1 MATKNVKNRKKLI
14 IAIICVMIVVV
25 LVITGVNVA
34 GGHIS
39 NTNITYAEAATIT
52 PPQAELSSDKTQNK
66 EEIKGHKLVA
76 ANDNYELYLKEDT
89 LSIIVRDVKTGE
101 IMESV
106 VDDATELQNV
116 NDTWKSFLQS
126 GVVVEVQEDTNTMQ
140 KKAGVNNASVNVTY
154 VDGGFK
160 AKIDYPNYK
169 FGFELEVL
177 LYDDG
182 SITAYIPESSIYEE
196 SDKVKIGN
204 IYVFPMLGNTCLD
217 EKEGYMF
224 VPDGNGALI
233 YLDDKEGRFDSGYT
247 QRVYGSDI
255 GIGESYV
262 LSLLWDK
269 YETHN
274 DSENVLA
281 PIFGMVYT
289 DAKLGYLAV
298 IEAGAE
304 EATIMATPNG
314 AYTDYNWI
322 TSSFRKSATYI
333 QPTSN
338 SGGSVT
344 KVTDRIQYDI
354 KIRYMFVNGDK
365 ANYTGLAEKYRDY
378 LIEKGE
384 LQEKEDSFN
393 IRLDFLGSDVENWLL
408 SKKSVAMTTTDNIR
422 DIYKELQSEGVN
434 NIFSLYKGWQ
444 DGGIYDIPVTK
455 VDTEGSIGSKSDLK
469 KLAKDAKD
477 MGIDFYLYTDGLRAN
492 PDTGNTTFNTVK
504 KMDKRLYTESTYK
517 SVYEKM
523 VYWTPDKSVFNVNQL
538 KDSMLDNGLNNLALS
553 GISNTLFTYTI
564 SDTMKTRLTT
574 EYIYKN
580 MYENLDKDMN
590 LVLCE
595 PISEYWKYT
604 DAFVDMPVSDSDFI
618 YTDKSIPFLSI
629 VLKGMV
635 PMYSD
640 YINFEANEREYFLKL
655 VETGIYPS
663 YYLTY
668 EDSSKLIYTNS
679 SDIYTSKYSTYKDRI
694 IDTYNELKAIDDKT
708 SGAYIVN
715 HEILDNGVVAV
726 TYDNGV
732 RILVNYS
739 DKEQT
744 AYGETVDAMSYKV
757 GEVQ

>member
-1 MATKNVKNRKKLI
+1 MAVKGSKNKKLV
-14 IAIICVMIVVV
+14 IAVVCCVLAIV
-25 LVITGVNVA
+25 LVVA
-34 GGHIS
+34 VVSVSGAHVT
-39 NTNITYAEAATIT
+39 NTNVTYQDAVTLT
-52 PPQAELSSDKTQNK
+52 PPKAELSVLEVQKTK
-66 EEIKGHKLVA
+66 ECNGHKLVA
-76 ANDNYELYLKEDT
+76 ANDNYELYLKEES
-89 LSIIVRDVKTGE
+89 LSIIIKDVKTGE

-106 VDDATELQNV
+106 VSDAAELQNV
-116 NDTWKSFLQS
+116 NDTWKGFLQS

-140 KKAGVNNASVNVTY
+140 KKAGVSNADISVTY
-154 VDGGFK
+154 VEGGFK
-160 AKIDYPNYK
+160 AKIDYPTYE

-182 SITAYIPESSIYEE
+182 SITAYIPESSIYENSE
-196 SDKVKIGN
+196 KIKIGN
-204 IYVFPMLGNTCLD
+204 IFVFPMLGNSCLD

-224 VPDGNGALI
+224 IPDGNGALI
-233 YLDDKEGRFDSGYT
+233 YLDDKEGKFDSGYT
-247 QRVYGSDI
+247 QKVYGSDI

-274 DSENVLA
+274 DSESVLA
-281 PIFGMVYT
+281 PIYGMVHT
-289 DAKLGYLAV
+289 DSKLGYLAV

-354 KIRYMFVNGDK
+354 KIRYMFVNGDE
-365 ANYTGLAEKYRDY
+365 ANYTGLANKYRDY
-378 LIEKGE
+378 LIEQGE
-384 LQEKEDSFN
+384 LTEKDDSFN
-393 IRLDFLGSDVENWLL
+393 VRVDFLGSDVENWLL
-408 SKKSVAMTTTDNIR
+408 SKKSISMTTTDNIR
-422 DIYKELQSEGVN
+422 EIYKDLQSEGVTD
-434 NIFSLYKGWQ
+434 ILSLYKGWQ
-444 DGGIYDIPVTK
+444 DGGIYNLPVTSLD
-455 VDTEGSIGSKSDLK
+455 VDGAVGGKSDLK
-469 KLAKDAKD
+469 KLLKETED
-477 MGIDFYLYTDGLRAN
+477 MGISMYLYTDGLRGN
-492 PDTGNTTFNTVK
+492 PDTDNTTFNTVK
-504 KMDKRLYTESTYK
+504 KMDKRLYTESTYMT
-517 SVYEKM
+517 VYDKM
-523 VYWTPDKSVFNVNQL
+523 VFWTPDKSVANVESLTNSL
-538 KDSMLDNGLNNLALS
+538 KKNGIDNLALS

-574 EYIYKN
+574 EYIYDT
-580 MYENLDKDMN
+580 MYEGIDKDMN
-590 LVLCE
+590 LILCE
-595 PISEYWKYT
+595 PISSYWKYT
-604 DAFVDMPVSDSDFI
+604 DSFVDMPVADSDYI
-618 YTDKSIPFLSI
+618 YTDQSIPFLSI

-640 YINFEANEREYFLKL
+640 YINFEANEQEYFLKL

-663 YYLTY
+663 YYITY

-679 SDIYTSKYSTYKDRI
+679 SDVYTSKYDTYRDRIISTYK
-694 IDTYNELKAIDDKT
+694 ELKAIDDKIQGST
-708 SGAYIVN
+708 IVN

-739 DKEQT
+739 EKEQI

-757 GEVQ
+757 GEVK

>member
-1 MATKNVKNRKKLI
+1 MAVKGSKNKKLV
-14 IAIICVMIVVV
+14 IAVVCCVLAIV
-25 LVITGVNVA
+25 LVVA
-34 GGHIS
+34 VVSVSGAHVT
-39 NTNITYAEAATIT
+39 NTNVTYQDAVTLT
-52 PPQAELSSDKTQNK
+52 PPKAELSVLEVQKTK
-66 EEIKGHKLVA
+66 ECNGHKLVA
-76 ANDNYELYLKEDT
+76 ANDNYELYLKEES
-89 LSIIVRDVKTGE
+89 LSIIIKDVKTGE

-106 VDDATELQNV
+106 VSDAAELQNV
-116 NDTWKSFLQS
+116 NDTWKGFLQS

-140 KKAGVNNASVNVTY
+140 KKAGVSNADISVTY
-154 VDGGFK
+154 VEGGFK
-160 AKIDYPNYK
+160 AKIDYPTYE

-182 SITAYIPESSIYEE
+182 SITAYIPESSIYENSE
-196 SDKVKIGN
+196 KIKIGN
-204 IYVFPMLGNTCLD
+204 IFVFPMLGNSCLD

-224 VPDGNGALI
+224 IPDGNGALI
-233 YLDDKEGRFDSGYT
+233 YLDDKEGKFDSGYT
-247 QRVYGSDI
+247 QKVYGSDI

-274 DSENVLA
+274 DSESVLA
-281 PIFGMVYT
+281 PIYGMVHT
-289 DAKLGYLAV
+289 DSKLGYLAV

-354 KIRYMFVNGDK
+354 KIRYMFVNGDE
-365 ANYTGLAEKYRDY
+365 ANYTGLANKYRDY
-378 LIEKGE
+378 LIEQGE
-384 LQEKEDSFN
+384 LTEKDDSFN
-393 IRLDFLGSDVENWLL
+393 VRVDFLGSDVENWLL
-408 SKKSVAMTTTDNIR
+408 SKKSISMTTTDNIR
-422 DIYKELQSEGVN
+422 EIYKDLQSEGVTD
-434 NIFSLYKGWQ
+434 ILSLYKGWQ
-444 DGGIYDIPVTK
+444 DGGIYNLPVTSLD
-455 VDTEGSIGSKSDLK
+455 VDGAVGGKSDLK
-469 KLAKDAKD
+469 KLLKETED
-477 MGIDFYLYTDGLRAN
+477 MGISMYLYADGLRGN

-504 KMDKRLYTESTYK
+504 KMDKRLYTESTYMT
-517 SVYEKM
+517 VYDKM
-523 VYWTPDKSVFNVNQL
+523 VFWTPDKSVANVESLTNSL
-538 KDSMLDNGLNNLALS
+538 KKNGIDNLALS

-574 EYIYKN
+574 EYIYDT
-580 MYENLDKDMN
+580 MYEGIDKDMN
-590 LVLCE
+590 LILCE
-595 PISEYWKYT
+595 PISSYWKYT
-604 DAFVDMPVSDSDFI
+604 DSFVDMPVADSDYI
-618 YTDKSIPFLSI
+618 YTDQSIPFLSI

-640 YINFEANEREYFLKL
+640 YINFEANEQEYFLKL

-663 YYLTY
+663 YYITY

-679 SDIYTSKYSTYKDRI
+679 SDVYTSKYDTYRDRIISTYK
-694 IDTYNELKAIDDKT
+694 ELKAIDDKIQGST
-708 SGAYIVN
+708 IVN

-739 DKEQT
+739 EKEQI

-757 GEVQ
+757 GEVK

>member
-1 MATKNVKNRKKLI
+1 MAIKGSKNKKII
-14 IAIICVMIVVV
+14 IAVVCCVVAVILVV
-25 LVITGVNVA
+25 LAVAMSGMHIT
-34 GGHIS
+34 
-39 NTNITYAEAATIT
+39 NTNVTYQDAVTLT
-52 PPQAELSSDKTQNK
+52 PPQAELSVSQVQKTK
-66 EEIKGHKLVA
+66 ECNGHKLVA
-76 ANDNYELYLKEDT
+76 ANDNYELYLKEET
-89 LSIIVRDVKTGE
+89 LSIIIKDVKTGE

-106 VDDATELQNV
+106 VDDAAELQSV
-116 NDTWKSFLQS
+116 NDTWKGFLQS

-140 KKAGVNNASVNVTY
+140 KKAGISNADVSVTY
-154 VDGGFK
+154 VDGGFV
-160 AKIDYPNYK
+160 AKIDYPSYE

-182 SITAYIPESSIYEE
+182 SITAYIPESSIYENSE
-196 SDKVKIGN
+196 KIKIGN
-204 IYVFPMLGNTCLD
+204 IFVFPMLGNTCLD

-224 VPDGNGALI
+224 IPDGNGALI
-233 YLDDKEGRFDSGYT
+233 YLDDKEGKFDSGYT
-247 QRVYGSDI
+247 QKVYGSDV

-281 PIFGMVYT
+281 PIFGMVHT
-289 DAKLGYLAV
+289 DSKLGYLAI
-298 IEAGAE
+298 IEGGAE

-322 TSSFRKSATYI
+322 TSSFRKATTYI

-354 KIRYMFVNGDK
+354 KIRYMFVNGDE
-365 ANYTGLAEKYRDY
+365 ANYTGLANRYREY
-378 LIEKGE
+378 LIEQGD
-384 LQEKEDSFN
+384 LAEKEDSFN

-408 SKKSVAMTTTDNIR
+408 SKKSVSMTTTDNIR
-422 DIYKELQSEGVN
+422 EIYDDLQAEGVTD
-434 NIFSLYKGWQ
+434 ILSLYKGWQ
-444 DGGIYDIPVTK
+444 DGGLYNLPVTSLD
-455 VDTEGSIGSKSDLK
+455 VDSSIGGKSDLK
-469 KLAKDAKD
+469 DLLKEAED
-477 MGIDFYLYTDGLRAN
+477 MGISLYLYADGLRGN
-492 PDTGNTTFNTVK
+492 PDTANTTFNTVK
-504 KMDKRLYTESTYK
+504 KMDKRLYTESTYMT
-517 SVYEKM
+517 VYDDM
-523 VYWTPDKSVFNVNQL
+523 VYWTPDKSVANVKSLTSSLQ
-538 KDSMLDNGLNNLALS
+538 KNGINNLALS

-574 EYIYKN
+574 EYIYDT
-580 MYENLDKDMN
+580 MYEDIDKDMN
-590 LVLCE
+590 LILCE
-595 PISEYWKYT
+595 PISTYWKYT
-604 DAFVDMPVSDSDFI
+604 DSFVDMPVADSNYI
-618 YTDKSIPFLSI
+618 YTDQSIPFLSI

-640 YINFEANEREYFLKL
+640 YINFEANEQEYFLKL

-663 YYLTY
+663 YYITY

-679 SDIYTSKYSTYKDRI
+679 SDVYTSKYDTYRDRI
-694 IDTYNELKAIDDKT
+694 ISNYKELKAIDDKT
-708 SGAYIVN
+708 QGATIVN

-739 DKEQT
+739 STEQV
-744 AYGETVDAMSYKV
+744 AYGETIDAMSYKV
-757 GEVQ
+757 GEVK

>member
-1 MATKNVKNRKKLI
+1 MAVKGSKNKKLV
-14 IAIICVMIVVV
+14 IAVVCCVLAIV
-25 LVITGVNVA
+25 LVVA
-34 GGHIS
+34 VVSVSGAHVT
-39 NTNITYAEAATIT
+39 NTNVTYQDAVTLT
-52 PPQAELSSDKTQNK
+52 PPKAELSVLEVQKTK
-66 EEIKGHKLVA
+66 ECNGHKLVA
-76 ANDNYELYLKEDT
+76 ANDNYELYLKEES
-89 LSIIVRDVKTGE
+89 LSIIIKDVKTGE

-106 VDDATELQNV
+106 VSDAAELQNV
-116 NDTWKSFLQS
+116 NDTWKGFLQS

-140 KKAGVNNASVNVTY
+140 KKAGVSNADISVTY
-154 VDGGFK
+154 VEGGFK
-160 AKIDYPNYK
+160 AKIDYPTYE

-182 SITAYIPESSIYEE
+182 SITAYIPESSIYENSE
-196 SDKVKIGN
+196 KIKIGN
-204 IYVFPMLGNTCLD
+204 IFVFPMLGNSCLD

-224 VPDGNGALI
+224 IPDGNGALI
-233 YLDDKEGRFDSGYT
+233 YLDDKEGKFDSGYT
-247 QRVYGSDI
+247 QKVYGSDI

-274 DSENVLA
+274 DSESVLA
-281 PIFGMVYT
+281 PIYGMVHT
-289 DAKLGYLAV
+289 DSKLGYLAV

-354 KIRYMFVNGDK
+354 KIRYMFVNGDE
-365 ANYTGLAEKYRDY
+365 ANYTGLANKYRDY
-378 LIEKGE
+378 LIEQDE
-384 LQEKEDSFN
+384 LTEKDDSFN
-393 IRLDFLGSDVENWLL
+393 VRVDFLGSDVENWLL
-408 SKKSVAMTTTDNIR
+408 SKKSISMTTTDNIR
-422 DIYKELQSEGVN
+422 EIYKDLQSEGVTD
-434 NIFSLYKGWQ
+434 ILSLYKGWQ
-444 DGGIYDIPVTK
+444 DGGIYNLPVTSLD
-455 VDTEGSIGSKSDLK
+455 VDGAVGGKSDLK
-469 KLAKDAKD
+469 KLLKETED
-477 MGIDFYLYTDGLRAN
+477 MGISMYLYADGLRGN

-504 KMDKRLYTESTYK
+504 KMDKRLYTESTYMT
-517 SVYEKM
+517 VYDKM
-523 VYWTPDKSVFNVNQL
+523 VFWTPDKSVANVESLTNSL
-538 KDSMLDNGLNNLALS
+538 KKNGIDNLALS

-574 EYIYKN
+574 EYIYDT
-580 MYENLDKDMN
+580 MYEGIDKDMN
-590 LVLCE
+590 LILCE
-595 PISEYWKYT
+595 PISSYWKYT
-604 DAFVDMPVSDSDFI
+604 DSFVDMPVADSDYI
-618 YTDKSIPFLSI
+618 YTDQSIPFLSI

-640 YINFEANEREYFLKL
+640 YINFEANEQEYFLKL

-663 YYLTY
+663 YYITY

-679 SDIYTSKYSTYKDRI
+679 SDVYTSKYDTYRDRIISTYK
-694 IDTYNELKAIDDKT
+694 ELKAIDDKIQGST
-708 SGAYIVN
+708 IVN

-739 DKEQT
+739 EKEQI

-757 GEVQ
+757 GEVK

>member
-1 MATKNVKNRKKLI
+1 MAVKGSKNKKLV
-14 IAIICVMIVVV
+14 IAVVCCVLAIV
-25 LVITGVNVA
+25 LVVA
-34 GGHIS
+34 VVSVSGAHVT
-39 NTNITYAEAATIT
+39 NTNVTYQDAVTLT
-52 PPQAELSSDKTQNK
+52 PPKAELSVLEVQKTK
-66 EEIKGHKLVA
+66 ECNGHKLVA
-76 ANDNYELYLKEDT
+76 ANDNYELYLKEES
-89 LSIIVRDVKTGE
+89 LSIIIKDVKTGE

-106 VDDATELQNV
+106 VSDATELQNV
-116 NDTWKSFLQS
+116 NDTWKGFLQS

-140 KKAGVNNASVNVTY
+140 KKAGVSNADISVTY
-154 VDGGFK
+154 VEGGFK
-160 AKIDYPNYK
+160 AKIDYPTYE

-182 SITAYIPESSIYEE
+182 SITAYIPESSIYENSE
-196 SDKVKIGN
+196 KIKIGN
-204 IYVFPMLGNTCLD
+204 IFVFPMLGNSCLD

-224 VPDGNGALI
+224 IPDGNGALI
-233 YLDDKEGRFDSGYT
+233 YLDDKEGKFDSGYT
-247 QRVYGSDI
+247 QKVYGSDI

-274 DSENVLA
+274 DSESVLA
-281 PIFGMVYT
+281 PIYGMVHT
-289 DAKLGYLAV
+289 DSKLGYLAV

-354 KIRYMFVNGDK
+354 KIRYMFVNGDE
-365 ANYTGLAEKYRDY
+365 ANYTGLANKYRDY
-378 LIEKGE
+378 LIEQGE
-384 LQEKEDSFN
+384 LTEKEDSFN
-393 IRLDFLGSDVENWLL
+393 VRVDFLGSDVENWLL
-408 SKKSVAMTTTDNIR
+408 SKKSISMTTTDNIR
-422 DIYKELQSEGVN
+422 EIYKDLQSEGVTD
-434 NIFSLYKGWQ
+434 ILSLYKGWQ
-444 DGGIYDIPVTK
+444 DGGIYNLPVTSLD
-455 VDTEGSIGSKSDLK
+455 VDGAVGGKSDLK
-469 KLAKDAKD
+469 KLLKETED
-477 MGIDFYLYTDGLRAN
+477 MGISMYLYTDGLRGN
-492 PDTGNTTFNTVK
+492 PDTDNTTFNTVK
-504 KMDKRLYTESTYK
+504 KMDKRLYTESTYMT
-517 SVYEKM
+517 VYDKM
-523 VYWTPDKSVFNVNQL
+523 VFWTPDKSVANVESLTNSL
-538 KDSMLDNGLNNLALS
+538 KKNGIDNLALS

-574 EYIYKN
+574 EYIYDT
-580 MYENLDKDMN
+580 MYEDIDKDMN
-590 LVLCE
+590 LILCE
-595 PISEYWKYT
+595 PISSYWKYT
-604 DAFVDMPVSDSDFI
+604 DSFVDMPVADSDYI
-618 YTDKSIPFLSI
+618 YTDQSIPFLSI

-640 YINFEANEREYFLKL
+640 YINFEANEQEYFLKL

-663 YYLTY
+663 YYITY

-679 SDIYTSKYSTYKDRI
+679 SDVYTSKYDTYRDRIISTYK
-694 IDTYNELKAIDDKT
+694 ELKAIDDKIQGST
-708 SGAYIVN
+708 IVN

-739 DKEQT
+739 EKEQI

-757 GEVQ
+757 GEVK

>member
-1 MATKNVKNRKKLI
+1 MAVKGSKNKKLV
-14 IAIICVMIVVV
+14 IAVVCCVLAIV
-25 LVITGVNVA
+25 LVVA
-34 GGHIS
+34 VVSVSGAHVT
-39 NTNITYAEAATIT
+39 NTNVTYQDAVTLT
-52 PPQAELSSDKTQNK
+52 PPKAELSVLEVQKTK
-66 EEIKGHKLVA
+66 ECNGHKLVA
-76 ANDNYELYLKEDT
+76 ANDNYELYLKEES
-89 LSIIVRDVKTGE
+89 LSIIIKDVKTGE

-106 VDDATELQNV
+106 VSDATELQNV
-116 NDTWKSFLQS
+116 NDTWKGFLQS

-140 KKAGVNNASVNVTY
+140 KKAGVSNADISVTY
-154 VDGGFK
+154 VEGGFK
-160 AKIDYPNYK
+160 AKIDYPTYE

-182 SITAYIPESSIYEE
+182 SITAYIPESSIYENSE
-196 SDKVKIGN
+196 KIKIGN
-204 IYVFPMLGNTCLD
+204 IFVFPMLGNSCLD

-224 VPDGNGALI
+224 IPDGNGALI
-233 YLDDKEGRFDSGYT
+233 YLDDKEGKFDSGYT
-247 QRVYGSDI
+247 QKVYGSDI

-274 DSENVLA
+274 DSESVLA
-281 PIFGMVYT
+281 PIYGMVHT
-289 DAKLGYLAV
+289 DSKLGYLAV

-354 KIRYMFVNGDK
+354 KIRYMFVNGDE
-365 ANYTGLAEKYRDY
+365 ANYTGLANKYRDY
-378 LIEKGE
+378 LIEQGE
-384 LQEKEDSFN
+384 LTEKEDSFN
-393 IRLDFLGSDVENWLL
+393 VRVDFLGSDVENWLL
-408 SKKSVAMTTTDNIR
+408 SKKSISMTTTDNIR
-422 DIYKELQSEGVN
+422 EIYKDLQSEGVTD
-434 NIFSLYKGWQ
+434 ILSLYKGWQ
-444 DGGIYDIPVTK
+444 DGGIYNLPVTSLD
-455 VDTEGSIGSKSDLK
+455 VDGAVGGKSDLK
-469 KLAKDAKD
+469 KLLKETED
-477 MGIDFYLYTDGLRAN
+477 MGISMYLYTDGLRGN
-492 PDTGNTTFNTVK
+492 PDTDNTTFNTVK
-504 KMDKRLYTESTYK
+504 KMDKRLYTESTYMT
-517 SVYEKM
+517 VYDKM
-523 VYWTPDKSVFNVNQL
+523 VFWTPDKSVANVESLTNSL
-538 KDSMLDNGLNNLALS
+538 KKNGIDNLALS

-574 EYIYKN
+574 EYIYDT
-580 MYENLDKDMN
+580 MYEGIDKDMN
-590 LVLCE
+590 LILCE
-595 PISEYWKYT
+595 PISSYWKYT
-604 DAFVDMPVSDSDFI
+604 DSFVDMPVADSDYI
-618 YTDKSIPFLSI
+618 YTDQSIPFLSI

-640 YINFEANEREYFLKL
+640 YINFEANEQEYFLKL

-663 YYLTY
+663 YYITY

-679 SDIYTSKYSTYKDRI
+679 SDVYTSKYDTYRDRIISTYK
-694 IDTYNELKAIDDKT
+694 ELKAIDDKIQGST
-708 SGAYIVN
+708 IVN

-739 DKEQT
+739 EKEQI

-757 GEVQ
+757 GEVK

>member
-1 MATKNVKNRKKLI
+1 MAVKGSKNKKLV
-14 IAIICVMIVVV
+14 IAVVCCVLAIV
-25 LVITGVNVA
+25 LVVA
-34 GGHIS
+34 VVSVSGAHVT
-39 NTNITYAEAATIT
+39 NTNVTYQDAVTLT
-52 PPQAELSSDKTQNK
+52 PPKAELSVLEVQKTK
-66 EEIKGHKLVA
+66 ECNGHKLVA
-76 ANDNYELYLKEDT
+76 ANDNYELYLKEES
-89 LSIIVRDVKTGE
+89 LSIIIKDVKTGE

-106 VDDATELQNV
+106 VSDATELQNV
-116 NDTWKSFLQS
+116 NDTWKGFLQS

-140 KKAGVNNASVNVTY
+140 KKAGVSNADISVTY
-154 VDGGFK
+154 VEGGFK
-160 AKIDYPNYK
+160 AKIDYPTYE

-182 SITAYIPESSIYEE
+182 SITAYIPESSIYENSE
-196 SDKVKIGN
+196 KIKIGN
-204 IYVFPMLGNTCLD
+204 IFVFPMLGNSCLD

-224 VPDGNGALI
+224 IPDGNGALI
-233 YLDDKEGRFDSGYT
+233 YLDDKEGKFDSGYT
-247 QRVYGSDI
+247 QKVYGSDI

-274 DSENVLA
+274 DSESVLA
-281 PIFGMVYT
+281 PIYGMVHT
-289 DAKLGYLAV
+289 DSKLGYLAV

-354 KIRYMFVNGDK
+354 KIRYMFVNGDE
-365 ANYTGLAEKYRDY
+365 ANYTGLANKYRDY
-378 LIEKGE
+378 LIEQGE
-384 LQEKEDSFN
+384 LTEKEDSFN
-393 IRLDFLGSDVENWLL
+393 VRVDFLGSDVENWLL
-408 SKKSVAMTTTDNIR
+408 SKKSISMTTTDNIR
-422 DIYKELQSEGVN
+422 EIYKDLQSEGV
-434 NIFSLYKGWQ
+434 IDILSLYKGWQ
-444 DGGIYDIPVTK
+444 DGGIYNLPVTSLD
-455 VDTEGSIGSKSDLK
+455 VEGAVGGKSDLK
-469 KLAKDAKD
+469 KLLKETED
-477 MGIDFYLYTDGLRAN
+477 MGISMYLYTDGLRGN
-492 PDTGNTTFNTVK
+492 PDTDNTTFNTVK
-504 KMDKRLYTESTYK
+504 KMDKRLYTESTYMT
-517 SVYEKM
+517 VYDKM
-523 VYWTPDKSVFNVNQL
+523 VFWTPDKSVSNVESLTNSL
-538 KDSMLDNGLNNLALS
+538 KKNGIDNLALS

-574 EYIYKN
+574 EYIYDT
-580 MYENLDKDMN
+580 MYEDIDKDMN
-590 LVLCE
+590 LILCE
-595 PISEYWKYT
+595 PISSYWKYT
-604 DAFVDMPVSDSDFI
+604 DSFVDMPVADSDYI
-618 YTDKSIPFLSI
+618 YTDQSIPFLSI

-640 YINFEANEREYFLKL
+640 YINFEANEQEYFLKL

-663 YYLTY
+663 YYITY

-679 SDIYTSKYSTYKDRI
+679 SDVYTSKYDTYRDRIISTYK
-694 IDTYNELKAIDDKT
+694 ELKAIDDKIQGST
-708 SGAYIVN
+708 IVN

-739 DKEQT
+739 EKEQI

-757 GEVQ
+757 GEVK